1 MMKGLNMVR
10 KKILSHKRIGQIEGS
25 FGFIPHRF
33 LTDGFLAALSQH
45 ELLLYL
51 FLILASDRYGLS
63 FYSCNSICSL
73 LGLTVDQYLKARDGL
88 IGKDLIAFDGT
99 IFQALSL
106 PAPLNADRRKQPRST
121 RGKGPVSIAQV
132 FQQSLRELTHDR

>member
-1 MMKGLNMVR
+1 MIP
-10 KKILSHKRIGQIEGS
+10 KKILAPERIRQIEGS

-33 LTDGFLAALSQH
+33 LTDGFWAALNQH

-51 FLILASDRYGLS
+51 FLIVAADRYGLS

-73 LGLTVDQYLKARDGL
+73 LGFTVDQYLKARDGL

-99 IFQALSL
+99 IFQVLSL
-106 PAPLNADRRKQPRST
+106 PAPLKTYRRKRLRS
-121 RGKGPVSIAQV
+121 RQRNGPVSIAQV
-132 FQQSLRELTHDR
+132 LKQSLRE

>member
-1 MMKGLNMVR
+1 MIR
-10 KKILSHKRIGQIEGS
+10 KKILVPDRIRQIEGS

-33 LTDGFLAALSQH
+33 LAHGFLAALSQH

-51 FLILASDRYGLS
+51 FLVIAADCYGLS
-63 FYSCNSICSL
+63 FYSCNSICSQ

-99 IFQALSL
+99 IFQVLSL
-106 PAPLNADRRKQPRST
+106 PPPLISYRRQKSRSK
-121 RGKGPVSIAQV
+121 RGKGPASIAQV
-132 FQQSLRELTHDR
+132 FQQSLIGLTHDR

>member
-1 MMKGLNMVR
+1 MNGVDMIR
-10 KKILSHKRIGQIEGS
+10 KKILVPERIRQIEGS

-33 LTDGFLAALSQH
+33 LTDGFLAAMSQH

-51 FLILASDRYGLS
+51 FLILAADRYGLS

-73 LGLTVDQYLKARDGL
+73 LGLTVDQYLKAKDSL
-88 IGKDLIAFDGT
+88 IEKDLIAFDGT
-99 IFQALSL
+99 IFQVLSL
-106 PAPLNADRRKQPRST
+106 PSPLNADRCQKPRST

-132 FQQSLRELTHDR
+132 FQQSLKGSTHDR